1 MDALNDLL
9 ANPAGLIVLAC
20 LAGVVLIANAALFAL
35 LRGAPL
41 DLGRLRRSLAAEA
54 NLWRRGFTGGREA
67 LAHQTDELNELHQ
80 LVSQLR
86 PPGEADPT
94 DQPPAPPA

>member
-1 MDALNDLL
+1 MDALKDLF
-9 ANPAGLIVLAC
+9 ANPAGLIALAC

-35 LRGAPL
+35 LRGATL
-41 DLGRLRRSLAAEA
+41 DLSRFRRSLATEA
-54 NLWRRGFTGGREA
+54 SLWRRAITGGRDA
-67 LAHQTDELNELHQ
+67 RAQQTDDLNELHQ

-86 PPGEADPT
+86 PPGEAGPT